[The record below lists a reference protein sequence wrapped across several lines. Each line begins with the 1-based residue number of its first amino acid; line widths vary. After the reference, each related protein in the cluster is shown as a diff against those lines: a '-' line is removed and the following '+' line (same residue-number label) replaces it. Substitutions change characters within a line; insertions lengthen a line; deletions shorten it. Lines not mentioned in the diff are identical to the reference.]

1 MKGADKV
8 FVDLMNRQTMKVC
21 TEGQEN
27 SDIYGDLRI
36 RDWEGSVGD
45 QERRDVLVG
54 GALGQVTAKP
64 SSGVRLT
71 RGLFSS

>member
-36 RDWEGSVGD
+36 RDGKVVSVTKK
-45 QERRDVLVG
+45 G
-54 GALGQVTAKP
+54 GTFWLGMLLD
-64 SSGVRLT
+64 R
-71 RGLFSS
+71 

>member
-27 SDIYGDLRI
+27 SDIYGGLQQFC
-36 RDWEGSVGD
+36 V
-45 QERRDVLVG
+45 
-54 GALGQVTAKP
+54 GALMACR
-64 SSGVRLT
+64 RLPE
-71 RGLFSS
+71 SVH